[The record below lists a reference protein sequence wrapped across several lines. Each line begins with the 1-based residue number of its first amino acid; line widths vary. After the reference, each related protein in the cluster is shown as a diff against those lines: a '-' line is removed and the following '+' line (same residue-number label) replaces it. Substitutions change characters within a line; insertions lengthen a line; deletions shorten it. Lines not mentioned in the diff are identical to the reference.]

1 MAMNLRK
8 QFGPQ
13 GTEPKPLL
21 ADDFVFSPGDY
32 PSLHEFRVEHEEVDL
47 LETPLAVDRRY
58 FLSHGSDSLQ
68 IEFALC
74 LQGFNAA
81 VELLFQR
88 ISAFQREPTEAA
100 MIDLA
105 RTSGVGDVGVT
116 WAWGQDERDGVAGF
130 VRHNV
135 LVFLHGDERHET
147 LLKLVRELDEA
158 LAHQATTE
166 AYAQHRDVLF
176 EVVGAGAVLGVAPG
190 GRADLGLPASPD
202 AQHFFVAS
210 GGSVNR
216 DPSAPARYYF
226 RAGLKS
232 GSHVIEAY
240 RVGHGLL
247 PARQTIYVTISEES
261 PS

>member
-8 QFGPQ
+8 QFGPH

-21 ADDFVFSPGDY
+21 ADDFVFSPGEY

-74 LQGFNAA
+74 LQGFSAA

-88 ISAFQREPTEAA
+88 ASAFQREPTEAA
-100 MIDLA
+100 VIDLA
-105 RTSGVGDVGVT
+105 RTSDVGDVGVA
-116 WAWGQDERDGVAGF
+116 WSWGQDERDGVAGF

-135 LVFLHGDERHET
+135 LVFLQGGGHET
-147 LLKLVRELDEA
+147 LLKHVRELDDA
-158 LAHQATTE
+158 LARQTTTE

-176 EVVGAGAVLGVAPG
+176 ELGGASALLGVAPG

-216 DPSAPARYYF
+216 DPNAPARYYF
-226 RAGLKS
+226 RAGLKP

-247 PARQTIYVTISEES
+247 PARQTIHVTISKES